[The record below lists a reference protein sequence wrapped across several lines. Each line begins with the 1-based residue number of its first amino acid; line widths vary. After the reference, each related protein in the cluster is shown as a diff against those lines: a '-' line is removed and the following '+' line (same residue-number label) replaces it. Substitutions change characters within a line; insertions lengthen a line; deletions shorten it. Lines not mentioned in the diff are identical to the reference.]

1 MGRSMNE
8 IEKAQQQ
15 SREALLAASRVI
27 SEASAAMNKAFKDV
41 RFASEELEARL
52 SALSKPVEREYRA
65 GEWVPE
71 HGKSFWFNDTTGLE
85 PLKTTWVENPR
96 HPNDAYRLRHGNV
109 YPTQPIAEAAKAHAD
124 WWREFDKIRD
134 EAAGETARAE
144 MYLGRITY
152 TIPPLHIGATSI
164 ERLGGEQKVIEML
177 NAGRVFRFKW
187 GGQ

>member
-1 MGRSMNE
+1 MTE
-8 IEKAQQQ
+8 IEKAQQEITEA
-15 SREALLAASRVI
+15 REKLT
-27 SEASAAMNKAFKDV
+27 SA
-41 RFASEELEARL
+41 EGRL
-52 SALSKPVEREYRA
+52 SALNKPVEREYRA

-71 HGKSFWFNDTTGLE
+71 IRGMYFCRTEQGDVAEMPNCNDTIDR
-85 PLKTTWVENPR
+85 ENVR
-96 HPNDAYRLRHGNV
+96 IGNV

-164 ERLGGEQKVIEML
+164 ERLGGEQKVIDML
-177 NAGRVFRFKW
+177 TRGRVFRFKW
-187 GGQ
+187 GGE